1 MNRKMTFWAVLAA
14 PKAPIGVYIP
24 YRFGAPT
31 PAKKHRCI
39 KANGF
44 GKEQEM
50 IEVEMDMKIVSM
62 ANVRMHWAV
71 KAKLVKSQRQKAFNA
86 LASVAAPPAL
96 PCTIVLTRVAP
107 RALDGDN
114 LQSGFKAVR
123 DGVADWLG
131 VDDRSKQV
139 EWQYRQRPGTVKTY
153 KVEIEV
159 IA

>member
-1 MNRKMTFWAVLAA
+1 
-14 PKAPIGVYIP
+14 
-24 YRFGAPT
+24 
-31 PAKKHRCI
+31 
-39 KANGF
+39 
-44 GKEQEM
+44 M
-50 IEVEMDMKIVSM
+50 IEVEIDMKVVSM
-62 ANVRMHWAV
+62 ANMRMHWAV

-86 LASVAAPPAL
+86 LASVAAPPAP

-131 VDDRSKQV
+131 IDDGSQLV